1 MGHVVVRYRG
11 YDFDGGDRM
20 VTVPAPATEADL
32 QDIHDAIRGYEAEP
46 WNTQLPQIVDAE
58 GKKLLELGPP
68 ERRIEIVVDLLGG
81 WHISFE
87 ARSGPTWT
95 RCTTRGGSI
104 VGGGG
109 TYDPIEATAYVS
121 PGGFQAVG
129 GTLFVTGGVGTPDEV
144 SDAVWSGQTSGP
156 STGGDWAVGTFGR
169 IVRAILTVA
178 KFLGLSK

>member
-1 MGHVVVRYRG
+1 MGVVTYRG
-11 YDFDGGDRM
+11 YDFDS
-20 VTVPAPATEADL
+20 VNEFVVVPSPSVEADL
-32 QDIHDAIRGYEAEP
+32 QVIHDAIRGYEAEP
-46 WNTQLPQIVDAE
+46 WNMQVPQMIEAQ
-58 GKKLLELGPP
+58 GKKELDAGPP
-68 ERRIEIVVDLLGG
+68 QRLVEVLFDFIGWKLKFEDRGG
-81 WHISFE
+81 P
-87 ARSGPTWT
+87 AWT
-95 RCTTRGGSI
+95 RCTTKGGSI
-104 VGGGG
+104 IGDGGAS
-109 TYDPIEATAYVS
+109 DPIEPSAFVS